1 MTSKTNETVGKNL
14 NQKIKEL
21 DEKVEWF
28 SSDEFELD
36 KAVGEYK
43 KALELAKEIE
53 EDLKNLKNEVEV
65 LDVDFSKDVI

>member
-1 MTSKTNETVGKNL
+1 MANTQNL

-28 SSDEFELD
+28 NSDEFELD
-36 KAVGEYK
+36 KAVENYK
-43 KALELAKEIE
+43 EALGLAVEIE

-65 LDVDFSKDVI
+65 LDQDFSKDS